1 MLRSVPKRWHLGDRS
16 RDKGRDGDGA
26 GEGTRVGDKG
36 RDGDGAGWGRVG
48 SEDVGELGPGEAG
61 DGSCRR
67 KARLGLDWLGSG
79 LDDQFVRGSCSHRPW
94 GLEARTLANRSGS
107 QWRVW
112 VFGERLAARKRRR
125 SPKKGGS
132 GGEDILQE
140 HGAGG
145 SGMPRK

>member
-16 RDKGRDGDGA
+16 RDKSRDGDGA
-26 GEGTRVGDKG
+26 GDQ
-36 RDGDGAGWGRVG
+36 DGVRVG
-48 SEDVGELGPGEAG
+48 SEDVGELGPGEAS
-61 DGSCRR
+61 DGSCRG

-79 LDDQFVRGSCSHRPW
+79 LDDQFVKGSCSHRPW

-107 QWRVW
+107 QRRVW
-112 VFGERLAARKRRR
+112 VFREKLAARKRRR

-132 GGEDILQE
+132 GAKDILQE
-140 HGAGG
+140 RRAGG